1 MKKLYL
7 LLFSA
12 AAIFFGSVAAD
23 AATVTITVDNPSRI
37 SAKIDYNPV
46 ELIAG
51 LNTIETQSDY
61 PSITFDVT
69 PGAIVTELTQ
79 NGTVVARNFASTQYI
94 YANGNTDITISTALL
109 EEVRTGTIT
118 INIDN
123 ASKVN
128 VLRGGTYSDV
138 ELTDGANTVKF
149 IPGAE
154 SYISIEPKVYGMPLF
169 NVKHNGEEI
178 SASYGTYEIYIAE
191 GSVID
196 ITADYPDIDL
206 PVKFAYLNDGKEFV
220 SKVVLNRDT
229 EAEKEVTNYND
240 DNFTVK
246 CGDRL
251 TIYGNTADFKFNSLV
266 YNDNEQSY
274 FYGSYDFVV
283 VSETNITID
292 ATKYAML
299 KANINVD
306 CAARVKVY
314 KGSSYYEN
322 TFDLVDG
329 DNAVEINSSNTYI
342 EIKAASGCLLKSI
355 TRNGEAVE
363 PNWSGEFSLYLAE
376 GDNVVITTAEIVRNN
391 SVVFYIDK
399 VPETS
404 YGLSIMNSKREYFR
418 DFKDGY
424 NVLKYADDE
433 APYYVGLY
441 STDVCQV
448 YLDDEL
454 LSPEYEGST
463 SFTVQLPASG
473 SVVKIFT
480 AALPE
485 LCNVK
490 FGIDESAKA
499 AFKGVRDLVKE
510 FSFDEDLSVLSGTE
524 IELTCADAE
533 NSYTVRVNGE
543 ELAPAEK
550 YNITVTGDTAV
561 EIISNGTTGVEN
573 LESDAASSTVYNLQ
587 GIVVLKNASAADIN
601 ALPAGVYIVNG
612 KKIVK

>member
-1 MKKLYL
+1 MKKLYSL
-7 LLFSA
+7 LLSA
-12 AAIFFGSVAAD
+12 AAVLCGSVAAD
-23 AATVTITVDNPSRI
+23 AATVKITVDNPLRVT
-37 SAKIDYNPV
+37 AKIDYNPV
-46 ELIAG
+46 ELAAG
-51 LNTIETQSDY
+51 LNTFETDSDY
-61 PSITFDVT
+61 PSITFDVAQ
-69 PGAIVTELTQ
+69 GAIVTELAQ
-79 NGTVVARNFASTQYI
+79 NGTVVARNFATSQYI
-94 YANGNTDITISTALL
+94 YANGNTDITITTALL
-109 EEVRTGTIT
+109 EEVRTGTFT

-128 VLRGGTYSDV
+128 AMRGGTYSGI
-138 ELTDGANTVKF
+138 ELQDGANTVRF

-154 SYISIEPKVYGMPLF
+154 AYISIEPKVYGMPLF
-169 NVKHNGEEI
+169 SVKHNGEEV
-178 SASYGTYEIYIAE
+178 SANYGTYEIYIAE

-196 ITADYPDIDL
+196 VTADYPDIDV

-229 EAEKEVTNYND
+229 EAEKEITNYND
-240 DNFTVK
+240 DDFTVK

-251 TIYGNTADFKFNSLV
+251 TIYGNTSDFKFNSLV
-266 YNDNEQSY
+266 YNGNEQSY
-274 FYGSYDFVV
+274 FYGSYDITI
-283 VSETNITID
+283 VSETDITID

-314 KGSSYYEN
+314 KGSSYYDN

-329 DNAVEINSSNTYI
+329 DNAVEISSSNTYI
-342 EIKAASGCLLKSI
+342 KIKAANGCLLKSI

-376 GDNVVITTAEIVRNN
+376 GDNVVITTAEIVRDNT
-391 SVVFYIDK
+391 VVFYIDK

-404 YGLSIMNSKREYFR
+404 YGLSVMNSKREYFR

-441 STDVCQV
+441 NTDVCQV

-473 SVVKIFT
+473 SVVKLFT
-480 AALPE
+480 STTPE
-485 LCNVK
+485 VCYVK
-490 FGIDESAKA
+490 FGVDASAKA

-510 FSFDEDLSVLSGTE
+510 FSFDEELSVLSGTE
-524 IELTCADAE
+524 IELTCTDAE
-533 NSYTVRVNGE
+533 NSYTVCVDGE

-550 YNITVTGDTAV
+550 YNIIVTGSCSI
-561 EIISNGTTGVEN
+561 EIASNGTTGVEN
-573 LESDAASSTVYNLQ
+573 LESDSATSTVYNLQ
-587 GIVVLKNASAADIN
+587 GIVVLKNASTADIN
-601 ALPAGVYIVNG
+601 ALPAGIYIVNG